1 MSNQYIFDVKI
12 NYATLSPEIQKIKSP
27 LGLVITVDGNSQ
39 SIETPPAKS
48 SDPTWNYCARF
59 ILVLPNLSNAYLYIK
74 LCAENLKINRTI
86 VLANSKVSLKAMP
99 VGSPK
104 NITIP
109 LMNTKNAAICSA
121 KLSLTSTISA
131 YAPTPIVNF
140 GSHPQ
145 YQYPN
150 RVSTIHY
157 STV

>member
-1 MSNQYIFDVKI
+1 MSNQYIFDVKV

-27 LGLVITVDGNSQ
+27 LGLVITVDGNNQ
-39 SIETPPAKS
+39 SIETPPVKS

-74 LCAENLKINRTI
+74 LCAQSQKTEKTI

-140 GSHPQ
+140 ASQPQ
-145 YQYPN
+145 YLYPYPVSGN
-150 RVSTIHY
+150 RY